1 MNAIEALAREICR
14 LQHQNPDEELAVQS
28 GTFQTY
34 VGETR
39 AAPPTQPRWKTHER
53 LAEGVLLFL
62 KRQNA

>member
-39 AAPPTQPRWKTHER
+39 AAPPT
-53 LAEGVLLFL
+53 
-62 KRQNA
+62 